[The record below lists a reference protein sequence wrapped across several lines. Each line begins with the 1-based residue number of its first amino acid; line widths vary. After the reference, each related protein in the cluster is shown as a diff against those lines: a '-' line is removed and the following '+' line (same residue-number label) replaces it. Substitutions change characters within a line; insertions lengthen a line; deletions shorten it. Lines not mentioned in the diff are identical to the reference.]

1 MLSANF
7 ARPIDAQVAAQPGEA
22 SASKAA
28 GWSQDASWYAAQLRG
43 FRYVF
48 LAEVDGPFTVCVRRF
63 SCFVAAHRSEYSQPL
78 VASLRPRRTPQCD
91 GNVHERVCL
100 YTTDTIVS
108 VASRYILLELWM
120 VDGSALSRCAPTLK
134 AHTCPRPTPMPHAA
148 HDDA

>member
-1 MLSANF
+1 MPDRLIHRLQRSP
-7 ARPIDAQVAAQPGEA
+7 ARPQRAKWQLGHRMHRGSPHNNGA
-22 SASKAA
+22 SGMCFLQKWMVLSPFVFTASH
-28 GWSQDASWYAAQLRG
+28 ASLR
-43 FRYVF
+43 RTAVN
-48 LAEVDGPFTVCVRRF
+48 TV
-63 SCFVAAHRSEYSQPL
+63 SQPL

-108 VASRYILLELWM
+108 VASKYILFELWM